1 MSQAN
6 PGRVAALRALVRIET
21 GDHAEDMLAEHAP
34 KKGPD
39 RGLAWHLTLGVLRW
53 QGALDLALKP
63 FLSRPIERLDPG
75 VRNALRLGLFEVHHS
90 NTPTRAAV
98 HQAVES
104 VRAIGLGRATGIVN
118 AVLRKASAAELSQD
132 PRDRLPPWLYQR
144 WSAHPDWLERMMQ
157 PARVSL
163 AGEPP
168 DGIEVTPAVLGSETL
183 EDLWLLPSSL
193 GNIAHLPGF
202 EDGYFWVM
210 DPSAAKVAD
219 LVAEATPAGG
229 TVLDA
234 CAAPGGKAF
243 RLSKAGFQVTAVD
256 RSPERLR
263 QMSNNLA
270 RLRMRI
276 QLQPHD
282 WLIGGLGSERT
293 FDSVLVDAPCTGLGT
308 VRRHPEIIWR
318 REAGDPASMGVT
330 QRQILKNAAS
340 HVKPEGT
347 LVYSVCSTE
356 REEGTDVAESMSG
369 WSIEK
374 TWSSAP
380 PQGDEDG
387 FQAFVLRRNA
397 T

>member
-1 MSQAN
+1 MSRAN
-6 PGRVAALRALVRIET
+6 PGRIAALRALVSVET
-21 GDHAEDMLAEHAP
+21 GGHAEDVLVELAP

-63 FLSRPIERLDPG
+63 FLNRPIEKLDPG

-104 VRAIGLGRATGIVN
+104 VRSVGLGRATGIVN
-118 AVLRKASAAELSQD
+118 AVLRKASVTELSSD
-132 PRDRLPPWLYQR
+132 PQDRLPKWLYER
-144 WSAHPDWLERMMQ
+144 WAAHPEWLERMMQ

-163 AGEPP
+163 AGDAPE
-168 DGIEVTPAVLGSETL
+168 GIDVAPAVLGDETL
-183 EDLWLLPSSL
+183 DQLWLLPSGA
-193 GNIAHLPGF
+193 GNIADLPGF
-202 EDGYFWVM
+202 EEGHFWVM

-219 LVAEATPAGG
+219 LVVECTPTGG

-243 RLSKAGFQVTAVD
+243 RMSKAGLKVTGVD
-256 RSPERLR
+256 RSPERLYL
-263 QMSNNLA
+263 MSTNLS
-270 RLRMRI
+270 RLKMDI

-282 WLIGGLGSERT
+282 WLVGGLGGSPS
-293 FDSVLVDAPCTGLGT
+293 FDTVLVDAPCTGLGT

-318 REAGDPASMGVT
+318 KEAGDPAAMGVT
-330 QRQILKNAAS
+330 QRQILRNAAS
-340 HVKPEGT
+340 HVNPEGA

-356 REEGTDVAESMSG
+356 REEGTDVAESMEG
-369 WSIEK
+369 WTIDK

-387 FQAFVLRRNA
+387 FQAFVLRRS
-397 T
+397 TS